1 MWTRAGDRLRWLQR
15 FSIVSC
21 GALPDP
27 ESVIYIFR
35 IILRTRDVQ
44 GHNPLI
50 YSTCHVLG
58 MSTTTLDL
66 REIKAALYNGL
77 LFNTLA
83 SLKEKVT
90 GANMLTGYIMRL
102 IADTLARRKTH
113 MLARARRTW
122 PRQTQAER
130 QTNTEHMLLPQWS
143 VTSQARNTVLNE
155 QLSSAE

>member
-1 MWTRAGDRLRWLQR
+1 
-15 FSIVSC
+15 
-21 GALPDP
+21 
-27 ESVIYIFR
+27 
-35 IILRTRDVQ
+35 
-44 GHNPLI
+44 
-50 YSTCHVLG
+50 

-113 MLARARRTW
+113 MLARDRGKHKPRD
-122 PRQTQAER
+122 RQTQSICSFHND
-130 QTNTEHMLLPQWS
+130 Q
-143 VTSQARNTVLNE
+143 
-155 QLSSAE
+155 